1 MNYSKDYTVY
11 LLENTSN
18 NRTYLGITNNCIKRL
33 REHNRELNGGAK
45 YTRTFRGDGKWK
57 YRVKID
63 NLTKCD
69 VLSIERKA
77 KNKRKGAKG
86 ETPIKKRL
94 NVLLPILESY
104 PESNITY
111 Y

>member
-1 MNYSKDYTVY
+1 MNYSKDYIVY

-18 NRTYLGITNNCIKRL
+18 NRTYLGITNNSIRRL

-45 YTRTFRGDGKWK
+45 YTTSFKSDGIWK
-57 YRVKID
+57 YHIKID

-69 VLSIERKA
+69 ALSIERRA